1 MFSLNTLLKVN
12 LKIFGAKEVTCYHQS
27 KVQYGYMT
35 NYISLYVEALYSFLE
50 ANTKEV
56 QVEN

>member
-1 MFSLNTLLKVN
+1 MIQDPDFLNFNKVMFSLNTLLKVN

-35 NYISLYVEALYSFLE
+35 NYISLYVEA
-50 ANTKEV
+50 
-56 QVEN
+56 